1 MIGMDAYFKG
11 MIFGLILVISLG
23 PIFFFLIQTSIEK
36 GFLAGVSVAIGTFI
50 SDSIYIT
57 ICLFSITRIFENKQ
71 FKVGLGVI
79 GGAVLIGFG
88 VYSFFKKAVIK
99 DMHIELPKIN
109 YPSIGL
115 KGFLINTLNPFV
127 FIFWLGTSGVVTS
140 QDHYTPFHCFVF
152 FAGTLSTVFSTD
164 ILKAY
169 LSHRIKHFIDP
180 GHITIVNRI
189 AGIAM
194 VIFGFKLLW
203 DVFHGTSML

>member
-1 MIGMDAYFKG
+1 MDAYFKG

-36 GFLAGVSVAIGTFI
+36 GFLAGLSVACGTLL
-50 SDSIYIT
+50 SDSIFIT
-57 ICLFSITRIFENKQ
+57 ISLFSITRITDNKN
-71 FKVGLGVI
+71 FKVALGII

-88 VYSFFKKAVIK
+88 VYSFFKKAIIK
-99 DMHIELPKIN
+99 DMHIEQPKVN

-127 FIFWLGTSGVVTS
+127 LIFWLGTTGVVTS
-140 QDHYTPFHCFVF
+140 QDHYTSFHCFLF

-169 LSHRIKHFIDP
+169 LSNRIKKFIDP
-180 GHITIVNRI
+180 GHITTINRV

-194 VIFGFKLLW
+194 VIFGVKLLW
-203 DVFHGTSML
+203 DVFHGISLL